1 MSIESKNNDNVS
13 NLDALNDVS
22 LDSLH
27 NPQEPKTTQPITTG
41 SVEPQQPTTPIT
53 TEVDL
58 ANEDNNTPPANENN
72 EVNTNSI
79 KTFDD
84 LVNVLS
90 TKTSDTLSDDENEQ
104 LSNLVDS
111 FGGDALNKDGAIVNE
126 DGVILFTAEQVK
138 YFITNDELPVDD
150 NGNFVNATGD
160 IIKSKVELYRDTTT
174 VGTVM
179 NALAKNFNIS
189 YDDNYMPDDTEDSI
203 VDLVNKVVKVVDNRS
218 VEQYLKSNPAL
229 DSLRKHLQLHGTAD
243 GFNANTVNY
252 DNVDIKNL
260 STETKKAYITE
271 AYKVSGRTL
280 SPAYSK
286 YLDSLGEEDYNLEVD
301 DNLKVLKK
309 HQIDNQQQVD
319 NDLKQ
324 KQINAEKEAQAYWSS
339 VTNTVKNGKLANIN
353 IPLPEREGFLTYLT
367 TPIQNGKSQD
377 ILDAEKDTVE
387 SDLLMSY
394 LRYKGN
400 DISALAK
407 NIATTNN
414 VQSLRE
420 RMAKNKIRNAN
431 SDKGTKPKT
440 QDNYIPSLSDLN
452 LR

>member
-1 MSIESKNNDNVS
+1 M
-13 NLDALNDVS
+13 
-22 LDSLH
+22 
-27 NPQEPKTTQPITTG
+27 
-41 SVEPQQPTTPIT
+41 
-53 TEVDL
+53 
-58 ANEDNNTPPANENN
+58 
-72 EVNTNSI
+72 
-79 KTFDD
+79 
-84 LVNVLS
+84 
-90 TKTSDTLSDDENEQ
+90 
-104 LSNLVDS
+104 
-111 FGGDALNKDGAIVNE
+111 
-126 DGVILFTAEQVK
+126 
-138 YFITNDELPVDD
+138 
-150 NGNFVNATGD
+150 
-160 IIKSKVELYRDTTT
+160 
-174 VGTVM
+174 
-179 NALAKNFNIS
+179 
-189 YDDNYMPDDTEDSI
+189 
-203 VDLVNKVVKVVDNRS
+203 
-218 VEQYLKSNPAL
+218 
-229 DSLRKHLQLHGTAD
+229 
-243 GFNANTVNY
+243 
-252 DNVDIKNL
+252 
-260 STETKKAYITE
+260 
-271 AYKVSGRTL
+271 
-280 SPAYSK
+280 
-286 YLDSLGEEDYNLEVD
+286 
-301 DNLKVLKK
+301 LKK

-339 VTNTVKNGKLANIN
+339 VINTVKNGKLANIN